1 MSICWFSGPLC
12 DFTYFLMD
20 QLAYILGSTKWK
32 CWDTLKPI
40 CLLRYVVSVICALLV
55 VLRFRVV
62 IFMFTQMFMFMSRVQ
77 CKRHGQVHAQRV
89 CQERL
94 ASQK

>member
-1 MSICWFSGPLC
+1 
-12 DFTYFLMD
+12 MD

-55 VLRFRVV
+55 VLKFMVV
-62 IFMFTQMFMFMSRVQ
+62 IFMFTQMFMFMSSMQAAWTSPCTACVPGALGFTEVRVLVKL
-77 CKRHGQVHAQRV
+77 CN
-89 CQERL
+89 
-94 ASQK
+94 